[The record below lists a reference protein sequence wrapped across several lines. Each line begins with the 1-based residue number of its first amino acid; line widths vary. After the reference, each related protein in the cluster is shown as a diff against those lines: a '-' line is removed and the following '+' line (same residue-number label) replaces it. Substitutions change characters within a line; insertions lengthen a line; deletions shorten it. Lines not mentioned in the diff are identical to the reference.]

1 MIRSLKTIF
10 SSLMLLMS
18 VASLAQ
24 QQKGSYFNKSKLG
37 ILPGLKGTSTSSF
50 NSQGGTQLATVQG
63 IYLTEQLALGL
74 GIATSS
80 YTNPYISSS
89 PIYLN
94 TDYYLF
100 KKKSTPYL
108 YSNLG
113 YNFVHTDPLKGGIF
127 TESGFGWRFKTGKK
141 NGYMGPEI
149 GYRYI
154 TYGYSLA
161 NSPGTAN
168 DYLDALSLSFSFSF

>member
-1 MIRSLKTIF
+1 MMKSTKLIALC
-10 SSLMLLMS
+10 LALLCS
-18 VASLAQ
+18 AASLAQ

-37 ILPGLKGTSTSSF
+37 ILPGLKGTATNSF

-74 GIATSS
+74 GIGTSS
-80 YTNPYISSS
+80 YTNPYISSF

-94 TDYYLF
+94 ADYYLF

-108 YSNLG
+108 YGNLG
-113 YNFVHTDPLKGGIF
+113 YNFVHTDPLKGGVF
-127 TESGFGWRFKTGKK
+127 SESGLGWRFKTGKK

-161 NSPGTAN
+161 NNPGTAH